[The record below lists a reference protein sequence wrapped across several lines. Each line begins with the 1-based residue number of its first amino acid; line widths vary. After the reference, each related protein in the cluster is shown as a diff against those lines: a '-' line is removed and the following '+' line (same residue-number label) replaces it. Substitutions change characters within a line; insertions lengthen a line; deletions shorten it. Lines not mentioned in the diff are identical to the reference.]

1 MTTTVGSLVTP
12 PVAVDGRTVMV
23 HCVAAY
29 SRTLTVRAIWARLPG
44 AGMDEAVRDVQGG
57 VPSDANP
64 NPAFREALRR
74 IDSLVNGRIVKRT
87 KRKVRS
93 KF

>member
-1 MTTTVGSLVTP
+1 
-12 PVAVDGRTVMV
+12 
-23 HCVAAY
+23 
-29 SRTLTVRAIWARLPG
+29 
-44 AGMDEAVRDVQGG
+44 MDEAVRDVQG

>member
-1 MTTTVGSLVTP
+1 MTTTVGSLVT

-44 AGMDEAVRDVQGG
+44 AGMDEAVRDVQG